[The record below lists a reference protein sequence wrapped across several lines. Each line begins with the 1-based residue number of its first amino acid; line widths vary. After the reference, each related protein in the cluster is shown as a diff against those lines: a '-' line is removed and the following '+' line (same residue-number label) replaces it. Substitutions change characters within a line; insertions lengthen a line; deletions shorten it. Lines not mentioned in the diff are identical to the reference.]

1 MLEKHG
7 MKQNSIVSMVIIGL
21 TGGIGSGKSTVAK
34 MFIERNIKVIDAD
47 IISREILSI
56 YPKILISI
64 KHEFGKTFI
73 DSLGKL
79 KRRELGDYVFNNEYR
94 RKKLEDIMIP
104 FIKKQIYSR
113 VEQYNKEGEKF
124 CVIDAPTLI
133 EHSINEDMDV
143 NILVWVDKQTQ
154 IQRLKQRDSMEEGQI
169 VHRINSQMS
178 LDKKKLYVD
187 FIIDNSKD
195 LSSTSSQFIK
205 IFGAIE
211 GFQKV
216 K

>member
-7 MKQNSIVSMVIIGL
+7 MKQSSIVSMVIIGL

>member
-7 MKQNSIVSMVIIGL
+7 MKQSSIVSMVIIGL

-79 KRRELGDYVFNNEYR
+79 KRRELGDHVFNNEYR